1 VVRRERELELEM
13 IKVPELFTIKQQLQ
27 NYKVSER
34 RIKIKLGIYILIANS
49 CWLMI
54 MSKLFYLY

>member
-1 VVRRERELELEM
+1 MELEM

-34 RIKIKLGIYILIANS
+34 RIKIKLGIYILTAVGS
-49 CWLMI
+49 
-54 MSKLFYLY
+54 

>member
-34 RIKIKLGIYILIANS
+34 RIKIKLDIYTNS

-54 MSKLFYLY
+54 MSKSVYLY